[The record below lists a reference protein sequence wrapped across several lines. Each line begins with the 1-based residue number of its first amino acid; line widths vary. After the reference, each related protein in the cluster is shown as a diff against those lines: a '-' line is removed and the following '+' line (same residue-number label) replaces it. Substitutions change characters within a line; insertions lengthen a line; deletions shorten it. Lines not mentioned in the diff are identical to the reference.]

1 MGCHFLCAQYILRR
15 WREMIALREPLV
27 LFTETQLRKWF
38 ALRAPEVQIWIKWF
52 ALRAPEV
59 PEQNKINLIVEQNK
73 YLNYYENKMYL
84 KKKNQL

>member
-38 ALRAPEVQIWIKWF
+38 ALRAPEV
-52 ALRAPEV
+52 

-73 YLNYYENKMYL
+73 YLNYYENKNVF
-84 KKKNQL
+84 KKKKSTVKYRKTI

>member
-1 MGCHFLCAQYILRR
+1 MVNVKP
-15 WREMIALREPLV
+15 EPH
-27 LFTETQLRKWF
+27 TQKWF

-73 YLNYYENKMYL
+73 YFNYYENKKMYF
-84 KKKNQL
+84 KKNNQL